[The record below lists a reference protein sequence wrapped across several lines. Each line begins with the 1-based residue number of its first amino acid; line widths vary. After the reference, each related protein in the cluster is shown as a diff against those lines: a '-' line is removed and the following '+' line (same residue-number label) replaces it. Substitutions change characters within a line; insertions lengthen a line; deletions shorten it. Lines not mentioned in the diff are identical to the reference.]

1 LEILD
6 LSTDDTTTREPR
18 SSWVDE
24 AEKARLLAEEYVSPC
39 CIRLSVVIPSR
50 SHLFVVILLITR
62 KKARTASRRN
72 QPTRRSLT
80 PDPLA
85 HGSGGGATYH
95 YDDDDDDE
103 DEEGGGG
110 GGQARGLPHGV
121 DSQGRSRGG
130 KVSSR
135 GASDEEDDYDEEDD
149 DRPMKKKKTVAETL
163 EYDEESD

>member
-1 LEILD
+1 MTPRLLN
-6 LSTDDTTTREPR
+6 PR

-24 AEKARLLAEEYVSPC
+24 AEKARLLAEEYVRRVVDTCRHPVLLTS
-39 CIRLSVVIPSR
+39 LSCYL
-50 SHLFVVILLITR
+50 LFTR
-62 KKARTASRRN
+62 KKARTASRRT

-103 DEEGGGG
+103 DEGGGG
-110 GGQARGLPHGV
+110 AEARGLPHGV

-135 GASDEEDDYDEEDD
+135 GADDEEDDYDDEDD
-149 DRPMKKKKTVAETL
+149 DRPTKKKKTVAETL